1 MSKDYDA
8 GPRVRAN
15 NFFDIG
21 VVGRRTGI
29 TMKSNVKKDADGLD
43 NIDDFWKDDD
53 DNDAAVNSQN
63 ITQDAEQDDFSG
75 EDDFEDEVHPS
86 PSVRKSAP
94 RRYLEQEA
102 PEELLLTPTSRRSR
116 AGSRGT
122 LSGDG
127 SFHGSNLSAGAEGT
141 PSPSIDRIRKRLV
154 FTKDSSN
161 NDTEQATSHRGHSN
175 KANSGSPALDKILRD
190 SQDRKANMK
199 TNAAREP
206 AWPVK
211 STSVGSKSS
220 TAVTSKKATVK
231 AAPSKA
237 PPKPTSIQPS
247 KAPVPIRRPVNV
259 PKAFDF
265 GGYSDDQEDDYRRPD
280 DFISHSHDWND
291 AKYSSD
297 NVREPTP
304 PPPPPRPTAAKAK
317 AGRTASEFRQKSRIP
332 PAWLASS
339 DDEDEPIHDE
349 PEDRRDD
356 DDRLRFSDEDELPR
370 RDDDEENEEDE
381 EPLQDNRRNMSAFSR
396 KKRTASV
403 QEPVEVLK
411 GGKRAAGA
419 TMVAVKQKNIPP
431 KSASST
437 SAREKQQRSGDD
449 DNNDDDEEEE
459 EREVLSEDYG
469 KVPSMTRSRGK
480 SKASSNNST
489 AKKAGRATHSGHD
502 TSSAT
507 HEVPIV
513 PEQSV
518 EDTGVRRSGRT
529 KVAPLKFWMNEKVVY
544 SKTREGPVIKSVIRA
559 ASEEAQEKPKRKPRR
574 ESKPLPVRQQRAA
587 KEKKE
592 REKKKD
598 KGKEDEQE
606 DEQEEGEES
615 GQDRALEK
623 DKHDSIDVDEDQTE
637 SSTGFREDP
646 RVTAD
651 IIVFGTDDVVSKD
664 IAESDSSIQFRN
676 VKSGEYQLHRG
687 VEDPGYVVTGTLK
700 FRLNGKKPVN
710 SGTNTSM
717 VFYVIKG
724 LVQVKVHETEFVVS
738 TGGRFLVPRGN
749 TYSILNVSTKEST
762 LFFIQTNQPSSDTT
776 ETPSSLSAAT
786 NSSIAARST
795 ESRTK
800 RKSMTGGSTAVQPEP
815 DSSERNPPPPPED
828 ATNTAAVRS
837 RSPSPDATTPSSNKR
852 RLTSTGRLLSNAR
865 SPTPPVVLSPSIE
878 KVAGSHTGADERKS
892 PSSLA
897 SFLQ

>member
-1 MSKDYDA
+1 
-8 GPRVRAN
+8 
-15 NFFDIG
+15 
-21 VVGRRTGI
+21 
-29 TMKSNVKKDADGLD
+29 
-43 NIDDFWKDDD
+43 
-53 DNDAAVNSQN
+53 
-63 ITQDAEQDDFSG
+63 
-75 EDDFEDEVHPS
+75 
-86 PSVRKSAP
+86 
-94 RRYLEQEA
+94 
-102 PEELLLTPTSRRSR
+102 
-116 AGSRGT
+116 
-122 LSGDG
+122 
-127 SFHGSNLSAGAEGT
+127 
-141 PSPSIDRIRKRLV
+141 
-154 FTKDSSN
+154 
-161 NDTEQATSHRGHSN
+161 
-175 KANSGSPALDKILRD
+175 
-190 SQDRKANMK
+190 
-199 TNAAREP
+199 
-206 AWPVK
+206 
-211 STSVGSKSS
+211 
-220 TAVTSKKATVK
+220 
-231 AAPSKA
+231 
-237 PPKPTSIQPS
+237 
-247 KAPVPIRRPVNV
+247 
-259 PKAFDF
+259 
-265 GGYSDDQEDDYRRPD
+265 
-280 DFISHSHDWND
+280 
-291 AKYSSD
+291 
-297 NVREPTP
+297 
-304 PPPPPRPTAAKAK
+304 
-317 AGRTASEFRQKSRIP
+317 
-332 PAWLASS
+332 
-339 DDEDEPIHDE
+339 
-349 PEDRRDD
+349 
-356 DDRLRFSDEDELPR
+356 
-370 RDDDEENEEDE
+370 
-381 EPLQDNRRNMSAFSR
+381 
-396 KKRTASV
+396 
-403 QEPVEVLK
+403 
-411 GGKRAAGA
+411 
-419 TMVAVKQKNIPP
+419 MVAVKQKNIPP